1 MWVYY
6 FLATFATM
14 SQIVSSV
21 MIFFV
26 SKEAYEDLVYKKLSL
41 GPELIAR
48 NILSNLAS
56 VIYSVYNIYYT
67 FKLQALMKKHN
78 NMRGEIRFRL
88 IMQAIMIQILLTERI
103 LKTWIKVEI
112 SGNMA
117 TLYLFIMIIQFTSS
131 GVIPFSW
138 FSFTI
143 AK

>member
-1 MWVYY
+1 
-6 FLATFATM
+6 
-14 SQIVSSV
+14 
-21 MIFFV
+21 
-26 SKEAYEDLVYKKLSL
+26 
-41 GPELIAR
+41 
-48 NILSNLAS
+48 
-56 VIYSVYNIYYT
+56 
-67 FKLQALMKKHN
+67 MKKHN